1 MSSGTGI
8 RQPGGMRSVEEHL
21 QKVLGR
27 IRPLPAFEQQLLD
40 AHGQR
45 LAEDVYAPRSV
56 PLFDNSAM
64 DGYAVRHIDVHGA
77 DERNPAVLTV
87 SQDIAA
93 GAGTPAEL
101 EPGACARIMTGAP
114 VPPGADAIVPVEW
127 TDGWAAVGG
136 GVGRGSGDGVGGGGA
151 GVAGS
156 GGGVGNAGSD
166 DSEAETAVVRIF
178 REPEQGMHIRRA
190 GEDVKAGQ
198 LLLSA
203 GTTLGARQI
212 GLLAAVGIDRVAVR
226 PSPRIVVI
234 STGAELVEPGIEPA
248 PGQIPDANGF
258 TLTAAAREAGATAF
272 RVGVVADD
280 VKSLLDTIE
289 DQLIRADLVVTTGG
303 VSVGAYDVVKEA
315 LRGLGTV
322 EFGRVAMQ
330 PGMPQGFGVV
340 GQDEVP
346 IFTLPGNPVSAY
358 IGFELFVRPAIRTM
372 LGYQDPAELNRPT
385 ADAVC
390 VEGFDSPEDRTQ
402 FMRGVVGTAGNGGR
416 IEVRPTGG
424 AGSHLMGG
432 LAQANSLI
440 VVPVG
445 QTRVEPGE
453 LVRVILLTDE
463 DEDEVG
469 GEGGGGAESGSGSV
483 SGTEVR

>member
-1 MSSGTGI
+1 MSGGTGI
-8 RQPGGMRSVEEHL
+8 RQSGGMRSVEEHL
-21 QKVLGR
+21 QKVLER

-40 AHGQR
+40 AHGHR

-64 DGYAVRHIDVHGA
+64 DGYAVRHIDVQGA
-77 DERNPAVLTV
+77 DEQNPAVLTV

-93 GAGTPAEL
+93 GAGMPAEL

-114 VPPGADAIVPVEW
+114 VPPGADAVVPVEW

-136 GVGRGSGDGVGGGGA
+136 AGRGDGGVGDGGVGRGVRGGVGGA
-151 GVAGS
+151 AD
-156 GGGVGNAGSD
+156 GGGSD
-166 DSEAETAVVRIF
+166 AEAETATVRIF
-178 REPEQGMHIRRA
+178 REPEPGMHIRRR
-190 GEDVKAGQ
+190 GEDVETGQ
-198 LLLSA
+198 LLLKA
-203 GTTLGARQI
+203 GTDLGARQI
-212 GLLAAVGIDRVAVR
+212 GLLAAVGIDRVPVR
-226 PSPRIVVI
+226 PSPRIVII
-234 STGAELVEPGIEPA
+234 STGAELVEPGTEPA

-272 RVGVVADD
+272 RVGTVADD

-340 GQDEVP
+340 GQEEVP

-358 IGFELFVRPAIRTM
+358 IGFEMFVRPAIRTM
-372 LGYQDPAELNRPT
+372 LGYRDPADLHRPT

-402 FMRGVVGTAGNGGR
+402 FLRGVVGAAGGGGR
-416 IEVRPTGG
+416 IEVRPAGG

-453 LVRVILLTDE
+453 LVQVVLLADGE
-463 DEDEVG
+463 RDGDGDG
-469 GEGGGGAESGSGSV
+469 GAIGGGAQ
-483 SGTEVR
+483 